1 MNFLH
6 INSAEQISLETA
18 PGQPKQVHLFDPPS
32 INAINAALAARRPL
46 LVLGEPGTG
55 KSQLARAAAKA
66 LGRAFVHRVVDARTE
81 AQDLLWQF
89 DAVRRLADAQL
100 AGALKTENPDAL
112 HARLALENYLTPG
125 PLWWALN
132 WTCAQAQADKCK
144 LPAPHQPDQG
154 NPAQGCVVLIDE
166 IDKAEPEFPNALL
179 EVLGNGEFTAPGVA
193 EPIKATTPAPLILI
207 TSNEERTLPAAFL
220 RRCLVLRLSLPT
232 NDEDLRDLLT
242 TRGKAHFP
250 LATQDILDEAA
261 TQIIADRNQAPIPK
275 PGQAE
280 YLDLLR
286 AVTNLA
292 PDDPAKQRQLLATI
306 APYVLK
312 TQARQD

>member
-1 MNFLH
+1 MNLLS
-6 INSAEQISLETA
+6 NACDQPISLTIA
-18 PGQPKQVHLFDPPS
+18 PGQTKQVHIFDQPS
-32 INAINAALAARRPL
+32 IDAVNAALAARRPL

-55 KSQLARAAAKA
+55 KSQLARAAAK
-66 LGRAFVHRVVDARTE
+66 LLKRAFVHRVVDVRTE

-100 AGALKTENPDAL
+100 AGALKTETSDDL
-112 HARLALENYLTPG
+112 RTRLAIENYLTPG

-132 WTCAQAQADKCK
+132 WPSAQAQAEKCDLK
-144 LPAPHQPDQG
+144 PPHQPDG
-154 NPAQGCVVLIDE
+154 GESANGCVVLIDE

-179 EVLGNGEFTAPGVA
+179 EVLCNGEFTPLGVA

-207 TSNEERTLPAAFL
+207 TSNEERSLPAAFM
-220 RRCLVLRLSLPT
+220 RRCLAVRLSLPT
-232 NDEDLRDLLT
+232 NDEALHDLLI
-242 TRGKAHFP
+242 TRGRAHFP
-250 LATQDILDEAA
+250 NAAPNILTQAA
-261 TQIIADRNQAPIPK
+261 NQIIADRNQAPPPK

-286 AVTNLA
+286 AVTTLA
-292 PDDPAKQRQLLATI
+292 TDPAEQARLLNTI

-312 TQARQD
+312 TQARQE